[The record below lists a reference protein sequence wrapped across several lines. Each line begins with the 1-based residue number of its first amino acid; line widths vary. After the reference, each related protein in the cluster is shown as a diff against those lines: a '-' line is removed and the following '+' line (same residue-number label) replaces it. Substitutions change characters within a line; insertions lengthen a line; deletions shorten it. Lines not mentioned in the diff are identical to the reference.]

1 MRRVFL
7 PSVVG
12 LFTLIATHK
21 SWSWYVA
28 KIHATRDL
36 VVPSLGSFTTQPLL
50 GRITATLSELAH
62 RFFDTDY
69 LMLARVGANHRPALW
84 SVLVFFLILGSLVIA
99 LSKKS
104 ERLSVGMTVSV
115 LSLGSVGYLAALFI
129 SYVIVFTEYEGV
141 RLASFERYFST
152 YMIAWALIIVAF
164 SANLI
169 CNLKARQTMVL
180 NMLAVSIV
188 AYFVPSNFYDDLTA
202 IQRTGLDKQTRQ
214 STEVLASNVK
224 KHIQPD
230 QKVYFVAQN
239 SNGLERV
246 MFYYAM
252 LPYTSSMSWCWSFGK
267 KYAVGDVWT
276 CDMPMLPLLKGY
288 DYLALYRV
296 DKQFW
301 DLYAGLF
308 DVEAVGKTT
317 GVFKVL
323 RIDGVITKF
332 QLLAQ

>member
-1 MRRVFL
+1 
-7 PSVVG
+7 
-12 LFTLIATHK
+12 
-21 SWSWYVA
+21 
-28 KIHATRDL
+28 
-36 VVPSLGSFTTQPLL
+36 
-50 GRITATLSELAH
+50 
-62 RFFDTDY
+62 
-69 LMLARVGANHRPALW
+69 
-84 SVLVFFLILGSLVIA
+84 
-99 LSKKS
+99 
-104 ERLSVGMTVSV
+104 
-115 LSLGSVGYLAALFI
+115 
-129 SYVIVFTEYEGV
+129 
-141 RLASFERYFST
+141 
-152 YMIAWALIIVAF
+152 
-164 SANLI
+164 
-169 CNLKARQTMVL
+169 
-180 NMLAVSIV
+180 
-188 AYFVPSNFYDDLTA
+188 
-202 IQRTGLDKQTRQ
+202 
-214 STEVLASNVK
+214 VLASKVK

-317 GVFKVL
+317 GVFEVL